1 MKAEKKQDPTEL
13 FTPPAAE
20 EPQDA
25 QPSNFNEPL
34 ASRMRPQTLE
44 EVTGQEH
51 ILAPGKLLWR
61 TIQADR
67 FSSLIFYGPP
77 GSGKTSLATVISK
90 AVHSYFLEVNAV
102 SSNVTEL
109 RRLLEEARQRQ
120 RAGQRVL
127 IFIDEIHRFNKA
139 QQDVLMPDLE
149 RGVFV
154 LIGATTHNPSF
165 AINGPLLSRAMVFEL
180 RPLEND
186 ALIRLLERAITDPE
200 RGLGKLKIQ
209 TDPEALVHIAKSSG
223 GDARR
228 ALGSLER
235 AALTTESVDG
245 TIHITAAVAE
255 ESCQR
260 KVVYHDRAGDY
271 HYDLASAFIKS
282 LRGSD
287 VDASLYWLA
296 KMLTGG
302 EEMRFILRRMMIFA
316 SEDIGNAEPQA
327 LILTASAL
335 QACEMVGLPEAQ
347 IILGQIVTYLA
358 LAPKSNA
365 SYMALNAALD
375 DIKNETLEEVP
386 NPLRDKHYA
395 GAQRLKHGEGYK
407 YTHDYQDKDA
417 VQDFRKSTKRYYQP
431 TARGYE
437 KILQERLKYWHE
449 LKKTSKDS

>member
-1 MKAEKKQDPTEL
+1 MKAAKKQDPTEL
-13 FTPPAAE
+13 FTPSAPQ
-20 EPQDA
+20 EPQSA
-25 QPSNFNEPL
+25 PSFNPNEPL

-77 GSGKTSLATVISK
+77 GSGKTTLATVISN
-90 AVHSYFLEVNAV
+90 AVNSYFLEVNAV

-127 IFIDEIHRFNKA
+127 LFIDEIHRFNKA

-149 RGVFV
+149 KGIFV

-180 RPLEND
+180 RPLETE
-186 ALIRLLERAITDPE
+186 ALVCLMERAIADPE
-200 RGLGKLKIQ
+200 RGLGKLKIKAE
-209 TDPEALVHIAKSSG
+209 PEALLHIAKSAG

-245 TIHITAAVAE
+245 WIHITAAVAE

-260 KVVYHDRAGDY
+260 KVVYHDREGDY

-287 VDASLYWLA
+287 VDSSLYWLA
-296 KMLTGG
+296 KMLSGG
-302 EEMRFILRRMMIFA
+302 EEMRFILRRMIIFA
-316 SEDIGNAEPQA
+316 SEDIGNADPQA
-327 LILTASAL
+327 LILATSAL

-347 IILGQIVTYLA
+347 IILGQAVTYLA

-365 SYMALNAALD
+365 SYMALNAALGD
-375 DIKNETLEEVP
+375 VKNETIEEVP
-386 NPLRDKHYA
+386 NALRDKHYA

-407 YTHDYQDKDA
+407 YTHDYSEKEA
-417 VQDFRKSTKRYYQP
+417 MQDFRKSAKRYYEP
-431 TARGYE
+431 TSRGYE
-437 KILQERLKYWHE
+437 KTLQERLKYWLE
-449 LKKTSKDS
+449 LKKSSKDS

>member
-1 MKAEKKQDPTEL
+1 MKAGKKQDSTEL
-13 FTPPAAE
+13 FTPPE
-20 EPQDA
+20 EPETQGETK
-25 QPSNFNEPL
+25 PNPNEPL

-77 GSGKTSLATVISK
+77 GSGKTSLASVISN
-90 AVHSYFLEVNAV
+90 AVHSHFLEVNAV
-102 SSNVTEL
+102 SSNVSEL
-109 RRLLEEARQRQ
+109 RRLLEEARQRR

-186 ALIRLLERAITDPE
+186 ALIRLMKRAIADQE
-200 RGLGKLKIQ
+200 RGLGQLKIKP
-209 TDPEALVHIAKSSG
+209 DPDALLHIAKSAG

-245 TIHITAAVAE
+245 WVHITAAVAE

-260 KVVYHDRAGDY
+260 KVVYHDREGDY

-316 SEDIGNAEPQA
+316 SEDIGNADPQA
-327 LILTASAL
+327 LILTTAAL

-347 IILGQIVTYLA
+347 IILGQAVTYLA

-365 SYMALNAALD
+365 SYKALNAALSD
-375 DIKNETLEEVP
+375 VHSETIEEVP
-386 NPLRDKHYA
+386 NALRDKHYA
-395 GAQRLKHGEGYK
+395 GAERLKHGEGYK
-407 YTHDYQDKDA
+407 YTHDFSEKDA
-417 VQDFRKSTKRYYQP
+417 VQDFRKSTKRYYEP
-431 TARGYE
+431 TSRGYE
-437 KILQERLKYWHE
+437 KTLQERLKYWLE
-449 LKKTSKDS
+449 LKKTSRDN